1 MLCYIWEFRLRCR
14 HSRHTSY
21 IPETGRQP
29 NSLGSKLTDFRKVN
43 IVNWTY
49 RCPPSPET
57 RTSTPLATTRVR
69 LSAFF
74 CNFSDG
80 FDTHCI
86 SDQASNCLS
95 KFYLSRNGI
104 PTLTPTA
111 TQLDVSRRIEAWQ
124 LGRSPHSQIILCQT
138 SNHTF
143 ATVRPFLAG

>member
-29 NSLGSKLTDFRKVN
+29 NSLGSKLVDFRKVN
-43 IVNWTY
+43 IVNWTC

-74 CNFSDG
+74 CDFLG
-80 FDTHCI
+80 ALDTHSIRDKAIKCLPKFCI
-86 SDQASNCLS
+86 LR
-95 KFYLSRNGI
+95 YGL

-111 TQLDVSRRIEAWQ
+111 TQVAVSRRIESWQ
-124 LGRSPHSQIILCQT
+124 LGRSPHSEIILCQT